1 MPKVLCK
8 TCGDLFDQGR
18 GISNHQRKCIGSTR
32 SHIEISKRRTLAAKA
47 LRKEKK
53 LKSIHQDQAIQ
64 HNPAEIDVHEPRI
77 TEDHD
82 VEMFVHPEGE
92 GDPIFATVEPEVCET
107 TTTQTGRPKRQRFLP
122 AAFRDFIPS
131 QSNISSTIPTRT
143 RHGSAP
149 PAPNLL
155 SSAPAS
161 RTPSPPPEPAMLST
175 DPDEF
180 GLFREYT
187 SFPTYEP
194 DDFASLD
201 EICDAATFNIPP
213 PTARDSESGFGARK
227 DTTSS
232 GSNATFPSSSS
243 SDSTNPYAPFPNAST
258 YHMMKFAYD
267 ESNDNSF
274 GLAGIQRVNDE
285 IIQQP
290 GFDPNDLP
298 LRNDLPF
305 DSHAGWKRSSVTI
318 PLPCPGHRNAED
330 QAPTVVIDDIIHRD
344 LLEVM
349 REAYSSDASSEYH
362 LRGYKQMWQR
372 DDRPDPIRIH
382 GEVYTSDAFLEMEN
396 EVLSSPA
403 EPGCDLERVVAP
415 IMAYSDSTHLA
426 SFGTAS
432 ICPGYLWFSS
442 QSKYTRAKPSK
453 FAAHHLVYFP
463 SLPKHVYDEYTQHF
477 GQAPSEAVK
486 THLKRELEHAVW
498 KLLFTPDFLNAY
510 VHGTVVEGPDGVLR
524 RLYPRIFTYSADY
537 PEKVLLASIKN
548 LGTHFCPRC
557 TTEKK
562 NASEMGTREDMAR
575 RQSCRRVD
583 TRNHRKMIE
592 RARKRFFK
600 HGKGINS
607 SSVDNELSESMTPT
621 RNAFSEAF
629 HDLGLNYFRLFV
641 NDILH
646 EVELGTFK
654 DLITHL
660 IRMCHT
666 MGKDTVQEL
675 NQRFRSV
682 PTFGR
687 GTIRRF
693 VENVSELKKLAAR
706 DFEDLL
712 QCAPACFEG
721 LFAEKSQDIDDLVQD
736 LLAHFA
742 TWHAYAKLRLHTD
755 LTLDSFELATT
766 ELGHL
771 LRKFAEKTAETF
783 DTRLLPREVAAR
795 ARRKANNG
803 SDTDTPRKLFNLN
816 TYKFH
821 ALGDYPWTIRTFGT
835 TDSYSTQLGELEHRR
850 IKRLYIRTNKI
861 NFTFQV
867 ARHEQRRRVL
877 KNLLR
882 RKNASKHATRSQTSQ
897 TSLTFA
903 DSDPLPFT
911 DPLSRYHISSN
922 TRYSDN
928 LTTWLGNLQD
938 DPAFTDFLPKLK
950 DHILERLLP
959 GVARNKT
966 KFSEAERATVTF
978 INNRIFR
985 HKVVRLNYTTYDL
998 RRNQD
1003 SCNPRTHADIMMLS
1017 GDSETCDDHPYW
1029 FARIIGIYH
1038 VNIVYSG
1045 QQQKFLAPQKL
1056 DFLHVRWFGLARE
1069 QDEYGIHAKR
1079 MPSLG
1084 FIDAQDP
1091 EAFGFVDPSN
1101 IIRACHV
1108 IPAFAYEKTS
1118 QFLPGSSLARQGSD
1132 KIQDYFRYYVN
1143 MWVDRDMFMRFRGGG
1158 VGHKAT
1164 LLATRVFEQHN
1175 TVGLGDLEE
1184 LYDSMGA
1191 RLDEDEDTTEDEDE
1205 EGEEGNGDIIEVE
1218 DELGPEDGEDGGEG
1232 ENLEGFADF

>member
-1 MPKVLCK
+1 MARPL
-8 TCGDLFDQGR
+8 G
-18 GISNHQRKCIGSTR
+18 HW
-32 SHIEISKRRTLAAKA
+32 ELAP
-47 LRKEKK
+47 
-53 LKSIHQDQAIQ
+53 S
-64 HNPAEIDVHEPRI
+64 
-77 TEDHD
+77 
-82 VEMFVHPEGE
+82 G
-92 GDPIFATVEPEVCET
+92 
-107 TTTQTGRPKRQRFLP
+107 QTGRPKRQRFLP
-122 AAFRDFIPS
+122 ATFHDFIPL

-143 RHGSAP
+143 RHGSTP

-213 PTARDSESGFGARK
+213 PTAHDSESGFGARK

-290 GFDPNDLP
+290 GFDPNDLRTFNAQTEAKKLDTFIASQA

-372 DDRPDPIRIH
+372 D
-382 GEVYTSDAFLEMEN
+382 G
-396 EVLSSPA
+396 
-403 EPGCDLERVVAP
+403 
-415 IMAYSDSTHLA
+415 
-426 SFGTAS
+426 
-432 ICPGYLWFSS
+432 
-442 QSKYTRAKPSK
+442 
-453 FAAHHLVYFP
+453 
-463 SLPKHVYDEYTQHF
+463 
-477 GQAPSEAVK
+477 
-486 THLKRELEHAVW
+486 
-498 KLLFTPDFLNAY
+498 
-510 VHGTVVEGPDGVLR
+510 

-583 TRNHRKMIE
+583 TRNRRKMIE
-592 RARKRFFK
+592 RAMKRFFK

-607 SSVDNELSESMTPT
+607 SSVDNELSDSMTPT

-687 GTIRRF
+687 GTVRRF

-712 QCAPACFEG
+712 QCAPPCFEG

-803 SDTDTPRKLFNLN
+803 SDTDTPRKLFNFN

-821 ALGDYPWTIRTFGT
+821 ALGDYPWTIPTFGT

-882 RKNASKHATRSQTSQ
+882 RKNASKHATQSQASQ

-959 GVARNKT
+959 GVARNET

-998 RRNQD
+998 HRNQD
-1003 SCNPRTHADIMMLS
+1003 SCNPRTLADIMMLS

-1029 FARIIGIYH
+1029 FAQIIGIYH

-1069 QDEYGIHAKR
+1069 QDGYGIHAKR

-1101 IIRACHV
+1101 IICACHV

-1118 QFLPGSSLARQGSD
+1118 QFLPGSGSSLARQGSD